1 MKAVILAAGMGTR
14 LKSRTSKPLSMISK
28 DKTILDFQVE
38 KLTKKVGEDN
48 ILIVV
53 GHKKEHIMDKF
64 ANLTFVFNKAYRITN
79 TSKSLL
85 LALRKINDDVICIDG
100 DLFFDE
106 EVLDLLMKTKNSSY
120 LVDRKKCTGKET
132 KYTVNKGG
140 FIKQISKSLTNH
152 KGEALG
158 IRFIRKNDLNIFRK
172 ELEVV
177 ENNVYG
183 DKAMG
188 NLTLNNKIK
197 LMPIYIG
204 SFFCKGVNTQD
215 DLKKVKQYVNGK

>member
-1 MKAVILAAGMGTR
+1 MKAIILAAGMGTR

-38 KLTKKVGEDN
+38 KLARKVGEGN

-53 GHKKEHIMDKF
+53 GHKKEQIMEKF
-64 ANLTFVFNKAYRITN
+64 VSLTFVFNKEYRTTN

-188 NLTLNNKIK
+188 NLTLNNKIN
-197 LMPIYIG
+197 LLPIYIG
-204 SFFCKGVNTQD
+204 SFFCKGVNTQN
-215 DLKKVKQYVNGK
+215 DLIKVRQYVEGK